1 VRRRGFPPVIDEH
14 VEVLILGSFP
24 SPASLAKKQYYG
36 HPQNHFWKLMGVLLG
51 EPLYEME
58 YTRRLKIMLKH
69 HIGLWDVLH
78 QCERAGALDSNI
90 RRAVH
95 NDFQKV
101 TKVARGLRRV
111 CFNGKTAGRFE
122 PVFAQSGYE
131 TLVLPSSS
139 PAYTLAFGEKL
150 KHWRSV
156 IKPHVQ
162 RLRSNDNRSSTGDAG
177 NDRDDSA
184 GGNDEN
190 GGRRA
195 RRRPARDDTPGQA
208 GIRLA
213 AAY

>member
-14 VEVLILGSFP
+14 VEVLVLGSFP

-36 HPQNHFWKLMGVLLG
+36 HPQNHFWKLMGALLG

-58 YTRRLKIMLKH
+58 YASRLKIMLKH
-69 HIGLWDVLH
+69 RIGLWDVLH

-90 RRAVH
+90 RDAVH
-95 NDFQKV
+95 NDFRKV
-101 TKVARGLRRV
+101 TKIAHGLRRV

-150 KHWRSV
+150 RRWRSV
-156 IKPHVQ
+156 VEPCAQ
-162 RLRSNDNRSSTGDAG
+162 RLRPSDNPSAGDAG

-184 GGNDEN
+184 GGNGEN

-195 RRRPARDDTPGQA
+195 RRRPARDDTPVPA